1 MTVGRFAPKL
11 LVSGAPTLCQALFV
25 LIVLSGFLCQRSSSA
40 EPGPSW
46 ESLPWEERIGAAWF
60 KNQAEAGD
68 AEAQYRLGEIYESG
82 LGEPGSKPD
91 DAIGWY
97 RKAASQGHARA
108 AFRLGHLLEQQGGQ
122 EEVVA
127 EAYRQASLAYLPEAT
142 YNLARLYRDGTGV
155 RQDQRW
161 AARLYRQA
169 YGAGVARA
177 AMDLAQLAL
186 VGPGRDEV
194 VALAWALRAE
204 DEGLAGGAALAQ
216 SLSGLLDAEQRRA
229 AERLSR
235 RLPRP
240 EPSS

>member
-1 MTVGRFAPKL
+1 MTLGRVAPGRL
-11 LVSGAPTLCQALFV
+11 ISGSPTLCRTLTLLLATMAL
-25 LIVLSGFLCQRSSSA
+25 LSPPSSSA

-82 LGEPGSKPD
+82 LGEPGTKPD
-91 DAIGWY
+91 DATGWY
-97 RKAASQGHARA
+97 RKAAAQGHARA
-108 AFRLGHLLEQQGGQ
+108 AFRLGHLLEEQGGQ
-122 EEVVA
+122 EEAAA
-127 EAYRQASLAYLPEAT
+127 EAYRQASLAGLSEAT
-142 YNLARLYRDGTGV
+142 YNLARLYRDGIGV
-155 RQDQRW
+155 GQDQRW
-161 AARLYRQA
+161 SARLYRQA
-169 YGAGVARA
+169 YGAGIARA

-194 VALAWALRAE
+194 VALAWALRAQ

-216 SLSGLLDAEQRRA
+216 NLIGLLDGEQRQA
-229 AERLSR
+229 AERLSQ

-240 EPSS
+240 EPRS